1 MATKKLSAKERLAA
15 LKGPPKKSAQ
25 NVKPKAKAT
34 KKRAVKKAT
43 AKKKGKK
50 QPKGAARKEKISI
63 KDQQF
68 ADYYMG
74 GPDNLRGNATACYR
88 YMHPTAKET
97 TCQQEGSTTL
107 NKPMVQAYI
116 EARVSAIQDVTGI
129 NAAWVLDQ
137 SVRLLR
143 MGFGDIASPHEAMV
157 FGTKVKH
164 TLKTF
169 NPNAVKSAL
178 ELIGK
183 NITVKAFQENVEVTH
198 NFDLEQ
204 LLNDRSKAVEKA
216 AADRKLAVVGGTE
229 A

>member
-1 MATKKLSAKERLAA
+1 MATKKPSAKERLDA
-15 LKGPPKKSAQ
+15 LKGPPKKQAPAAKS
-25 NVKPKAKAT
+25 KPKAT
-34 KKRAVKKAT
+34 KKKAAKKPN

-50 QPKGAARKEKISI
+50 QSKGATRKEKISI

-88 YMHPTAKET
+88 YMHPTASEN
-97 TCQQEGSTTL
+97 TCQQRGSKTY
-107 NKPMVQAYI
+107 NKVKVQAYI
-116 EARVSAIQDVTGI
+116 EARAKDIQNVTGI

-143 MGFGDIASPHEAMV
+143 MGFGDVSSPREMTV
-157 FGTKVKH
+157 FGDRIKYTSKE
-164 TLKTF
+164 F

-216 AADRKLAVVGGTE
+216 AADRKLALVGGTE